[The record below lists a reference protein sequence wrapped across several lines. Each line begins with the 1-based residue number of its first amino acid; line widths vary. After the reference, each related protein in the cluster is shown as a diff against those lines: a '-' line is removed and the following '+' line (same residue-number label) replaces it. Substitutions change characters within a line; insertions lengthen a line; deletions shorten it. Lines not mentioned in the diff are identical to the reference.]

1 MKRFTC
7 AALLTLVL
15 GMMGQAQTAITP
27 HMQNAPARKSPLAEY
42 AGAWIG
48 TFEGHT
54 WITVRLNNTG
64 STLNGTLQRP
74 NELQF
79 RDSGDLKSVSQ
90 EISKLI
96 IDHAEIQGDGL
107 LINVRD
113 PGSQETSRYVMR
125 LTSASTA
132 ELKMVGMPMPPG
144 MGKPKPWEL
153 SRIGPSAIVPV
164 R

>member
-1 MKRFTC
+1 MKRFIC
-7 AALLTLVL
+7 AALLTFVLV
-15 GMMGQAQTAITP
+15 MMGQAQTAITP
-27 HMQNAPARKSPLAEY
+27 QMQNAPARKSPLAEY

-64 STLNGTLQRP
+64 TTLNGTLQRP

-90 EISKLI
+90 ETLKLTI
-96 IDHAEIQGDGL
+96 QHSEIQGDGL
-107 LINVRD
+107 LITARD
-113 PGSQETSRYVMR
+113 PGTQEESRYVMR
-125 LTSASTA
+125 LTSGNTA

-153 SRIGPSAIVPV
+153 SRIGPSAITPV

>member
-1 MKRFTC
+1 MKRLFF

-15 GMMGQAQTAITP
+15 VTMGLAQTAITP

-42 AGAWIG
+42 AGAWVG

-64 STLNGTLQRP
+64 SMLNGSLQRP

-79 RDSGDLKSVSQ
+79 RDSGDLKSVS
-90 EISKLI
+90 EETSKLI
-96 IDHAEIQGDGL
+96 IDRAEIQGDGL

-113 PGSQETSRYVMR
+113 PGTQEASRYVMR
-125 LTSASTA
+125 LTSANTA